1 MLSCAGLADRSVV
14 HIAPVENAKSPRCS
28 EPPLPNHTPSRRILL
43 HATMGST
50 DRNGR
55 HIDLLPSGAVILR
68 LMPASCRQSGGRGV
82 LSNAQTGS
90 PRSARCTPPDDCCQ
104 MLGAANVALFGG
116 PSRACCEFPP
126 AVQLCGIAARRASVT
141 SRMSTKR
148 IATCVYLVNPPLTER
163 RAAHLAW
170 ARSVQQSTPAAK
182 RSGLV
187 QREHGLR
194 LPFQPPKDATHHDK
208 QRMLDNSAAASVID
222 CDAHSALSK
231 WLCCALILI
240 FASVQVVKAASHVA
254 AG

>member
-28 EPPLPNHTPSRRILL
+28 EPPLPNHTPSRQILL

-104 MLGAANVALFGG
+104 MLVAANVALLGG

-141 SRMSTKR
+141 SRMSMKR
-148 IATCVYLVNPPLTER
+148 FATCVYLVNPPLTER

-170 ARSVQQSTPAAK
+170 TRSVQQSTPAAK
-182 RSGLV
+182 RSRLS
-187 QREHGLR
+187 QRAR
-194 LPFQPPKDATHHDK
+194 TPAPLPAAQGCHAPRQTTH
-208 QRMLDNSAAASVID
+208 A
-222 CDAHSALSK
+222 
-231 WLCCALILI
+231 
-240 FASVQVVKAASHVA
+240 
-254 AG
+254 